1 MKTRRRSRYAAVTVT
16 ALLAGLGLG
25 ACGGSSTKTVTPA
38 TSSSQTST
46 SAGGGAT
53 NAQPIPDYQPSK
65 VKVKSVNATVLT
77 SPDSVGK
84 IGAFYKDELAKGGWD
99 VISESTSAYHAS
111 FTAHRGKE
119 VVSISVYR
127 SGSGSGITIAKRSG

>member
-1 MKTRRRSRYAAVTVT
+1 MNTGGRSRHAAVTVT

-25 ACGGSSTKTVTPA
+25 ACGGSSTTTVTPT

-65 VKVKSVNATVLT
+65 VTTKSANATVLT
-77 SPDSVGK
+77 SPDSVSK

-99 VISESTSAYHAS
+99 VVAESTSAYHAN

-119 VVSISVYR
+119 VVVISVYR
-127 SGSGSGITIAKRSG
+127 AGSGSGIAIAKRSG